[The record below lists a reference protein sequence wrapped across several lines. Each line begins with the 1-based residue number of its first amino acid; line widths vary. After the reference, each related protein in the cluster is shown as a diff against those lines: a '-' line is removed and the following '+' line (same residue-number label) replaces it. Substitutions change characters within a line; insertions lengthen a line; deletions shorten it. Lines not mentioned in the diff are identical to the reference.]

1 MYLRK
6 LELEDQAWVP
16 APIKDGMTDYLRF
29 LFHTFDLYRPVVPI
43 LNEVLAKSNS
53 CQIVDLC
60 SGSGGAIRRI
70 QHHLEVIYSRRV
82 QIVLTDLF
90 PRIDAYSYLSGT
102 TQQRIS
108 FESSPVDAA
117 NVPERLKGVRTMF
130 SGIHHFDPLSAR
142 RVIANAVNA
151 RQPIAFFDGGN
162 KNFFMILLIL
172 LIHPVAVMLSTPF
185 IRPFRWSRLFYTYV
199 FPFIIIGAVWDGI
212 ISIINLYR
220 PSTLLNIAQNVDN
233 THYLWKAGKVRNN
246 IGLSILYLT
255 GIPTLPKV

>member
-53 CQIVDLC
+53 CHIVDLC
-60 SGSGGAIRRI
+60 SGSGGAIQRI
-70 QHHLEVIYSRRV
+70 MHNLQMRHSVNV
-82 QIVLTDLF
+82 QFILTDLF
-90 PRIDAYSYLSGT
+90 PRIKTYSYLSER

-108 FESSPVDAA
+108 FESLPVDAA
-117 NVPERLKGVRTMF
+117 NVPEELTGVRTMF

-151 RQPIAFFDGGN
+151 RQPIAFFDGGE
-162 KNFFMILLIL
+162 KNIFMILLIL
-172 LIHPVAVMLSTPF
+172 LFHPVAVLLSTPF

-212 ISIINLYR
+212 ISIINLYT
-220 PSTLLNIAQNVDN
+220 PSSLLNIAQNVEN
-233 THYLWKAGKVRNN
+233 TNYLWKAGKVRNN
-246 IGLSILYLT
+246 IGLSVLYLT
-255 GIPTLPKV
+255 GIPTHPKV